1 MKYYL
6 DIETTGLDELHNKI
20 TTIQYMELDKN
31 TGKAI
36 GPLKILK
43 EWESDEKTILTKFIS
58 DSGVDNGYM
67 WDFVP
72 FGFNL
77 PFEHKF
83 FLQRCKANDL
93 EPVSI
98 LGEIGNPRPHIDL
111 KLLALLKNQYE
122 FKGSSLDFLTNK
134 PRDGRHIPNLYAQKK
149 YLEIEG
155 YIKNEATEF
164 ISLCQW
170 LSKDMPAILE
180 KFRTE
185 N

>member
-1 MKYYL
+1 MNYYL
-6 DIETTGLDELHNKI
+6 DIETAGKDPMQDKI
-20 TTIQYMELDKN
+20 ITIQYQKLDRYTAN
-31 TGKAI
+31 
-36 GPLKILK
+36 PVDSLKILK
-43 EWESDEKTILTKFIS
+43 EWEFDEKTILTKFIS
-58 DSGVDNGYM
+58 DSGIGGYI

-83 FLQRCKANDL
+83 FLQRCKANGL
-93 EPVSI
+93 EPVEI
-98 LGEIGNPRPHIDL
+98 LGGIGNPRPHIDL

-149 YLEIEG
+149 YLEIEN

-170 LSKDMPAILE
+170 LSKNMPAILE
-180 KFRTE
+180 KFKTE